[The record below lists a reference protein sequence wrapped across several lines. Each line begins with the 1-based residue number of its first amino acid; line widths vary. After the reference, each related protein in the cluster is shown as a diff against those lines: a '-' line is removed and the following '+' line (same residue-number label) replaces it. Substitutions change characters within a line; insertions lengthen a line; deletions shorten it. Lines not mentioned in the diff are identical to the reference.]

1 MANAVYSL
9 YLQIDVERWPLTLSY
24 GENSR
29 RSLISPIGTLR
40 LTSVKP
46 MRRQASVHG
55 LTDDGDI
62 VTEFHPRS
70 TYAASVFMTAIDS
83 AIRSLSEK
91 EA

>member
-1 MANAVYSL
+1 VAYAFYGL
-9 YLQIDVERWPLTLSY
+9 FLQLDVERWPLRFTC

-40 LTSVKP
+40 LTFVNL
-46 MRRQASVHG
+46 MRRQAGVHG
-55 LTDDGDI
+55 STDDGSI
-62 VTEFHPRS
+62 VAEFHRRS
-70 TYAASVFMTAIDS
+70 TYDASVFMTAIDS